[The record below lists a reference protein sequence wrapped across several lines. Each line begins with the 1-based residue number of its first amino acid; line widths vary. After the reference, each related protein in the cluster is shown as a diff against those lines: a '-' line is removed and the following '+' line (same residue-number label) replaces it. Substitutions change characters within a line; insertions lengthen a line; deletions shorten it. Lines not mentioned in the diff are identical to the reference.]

1 MTFLVFATLLYFLPT
16 IVGHNKRDVL
26 GIFLVNLLFGW
37 TFIGWIIAMVWACT
51 AEPQPHV
58 FMVAG
63 PGAAQY
69 CCRCGT
75 MSAQGASFCRACG
88 SRV

>member
-1 MTFLVFATLLYFLPT
+1 MTLLVFATLLYFLPT

-51 AEPQPHV
+51 AELQPHV

-63 PGAAQY
+63 HGAAQY